1 MKRFLSI
8 FVLLCSIT
16 MAVMAQMVNP
26 VKWTH
31 TSKQDGN
38 TLVLTFNAT
47 IDEHWHLYNMSVPE
61 GGPEKT
67 SLTFEKLEG
76 AKLQGAA
83 RFVSG
88 KPITMY
94 DDAFDMDLTYY
105 EGSASIQ
112 QKFSLTGGDY
122 SIEGY
127 VTYMSCCDGM
137 CTPPTNYDFML
148 SGKFEAAAKGEDAG
162 TKSEETTPATEN
174 NSTVAENTP
183 AEATPAV
190 TEPLPAAVAEPA
202 ETNEGDLWAPVIDKL
217 QSFADG
223 TASDDSGE
231 THSWW
236 YILIAGFIAGIIA
249 LITPCVWPMIPM
261 TVSFFLKRSKNDRKK
276 SIQDAVTYGLSIVVI
291 YVVLGLAITVIFGAS
306 ALNSLATN
314 AIFNIIFFLLL
325 VVFALSFFGAFE
337 LTLPESW
344 TTKLDEKAD
353 NLQMDARRAAKA
365 GDTSMKAKMASLFSI
380 FFMAFTLCLVSFSCT
395 GPIIGT
401 LLVEAA
407 TSGSMLYPA
416 IGMFGFAVAL
426 ALPFTL
432 FAMFPSMLNSMPKS
446 GGWLNMVKVVLGF
459 CELALALKFLSVAD
473 LAYGWGI
480 LDREVFLCLW
490 IVIFLFLGLYLL
502 GFIRLPHDD
511 DPDPS
516 DRVSVTRLMMAL
528 ISISFAVYLVPGLW
542 GAPCKAVS
550 AFAPPMNTQDF
561 SLYDDDVKP
570 ASHDF
575 EEAMAMSARTGK
587 PVMIDFSGFGC
598 VNCRKMEAS
607 VWTDPQV
614 KSILEKDYILVELM
628 VDDKTPLPGGPQ
640 VIEENGKQVKLRT
653 VGDKWSY
660 LQRYKFGANAQ
671 PFYVLIDQNG
681 NPLTGSYSYNE
692 DVPAYVE
699 FLQRGLKNF
708 KK

>member
-1 MKRFLSI
+1 MKRILAF
-8 FVLLCSIT
+8 FVLLLSFT
-16 MAVMAQMVNP
+16 GLVMAQMVNP

-38 TLVLTFNAT
+38 TLVLTFKAT

-83 RFVSG
+83 RFVAG
-88 KPITMY
+88 KPITTY
-94 DDAFDMDLTYY
+94 DDAFGMDLTYY

-112 QKFSLTGGDY
+112 QKFTLTGEEY
-122 SIEGY
+122 NIEGY

-137 CTPPTNYDFML
+137 CTPPTNYDFIL
-148 SGKFEAAAKGEDAG
+148 SGKNEAPAAPAKAEEPKAEEPVADA
-162 TKSEETTPATEN
+162 PAD
-174 NSTVAENTP
+174 P
-183 AEATPAV
+183 
-190 TEPLPAAVAEPA
+190 AVAETQVEPVADEAVA
-202 ETNEGDLWAPVIDKL
+202 EAPVAQEGDLWTPVIDKL
-217 QSFADG
+217 QAYADG
-223 TASDDSGE
+223 TATDESGE

-276 SIQDAVTYGLSIVVI
+276 SIQDALTYGISIVVI
-291 YVVLGLAITVIFGAS
+291 YVALGLFITIAFGAS

-407 TSGSMLYPA
+407 TSGSMLYPS

-511 DPDPS
+511 DPQPS

-528 ISISFAVYLVPGLW
+528 VSISFAVYLVPGLW

-575 EEAMAMSARTGK
+575 EEAMAMAARTGK

-671 PFYVLIDQNG
+671 PFYVLLDQNG

-708 KK
+708 KKND

>member
-1 MKRFLSI
+1 MKRILAF
-8 FVLLCSIT
+8 FVLLLSFT
-16 MAVMAQMVNP
+16 GLVMAQMVNP

-38 TLVLTFNAT
+38 TLVLTFKAT

-83 RFVSG
+83 RFVAG
-88 KPITMY
+88 KPITTY
-94 DDAFDMDLTYY
+94 DDAFGMDLTYY

-112 QKFSLTGGDY
+112 QKFTLTGEEY
-122 SIEGY
+122 NIEGY

-137 CTPPTNYDFML
+137 CTPPTNYDFIL
-148 SGKFEAAAKGEDAG
+148 SGKNEAPAAPAKAEEPKAEEPVADA
-162 TKSEETTPATEN
+162 PAD
-174 NSTVAENTP
+174 P
-183 AEATPAV
+183 
-190 TEPLPAAVAEPA
+190 AVAETPVEPVADEAVA
-202 ETNEGDLWAPVIDKL
+202 EAPVAQEGDLWTPVIDKL
-217 QSFADG
+217 QAYADG
-223 TASDDSGE
+223 TATDESGE

-276 SIQDAVTYGLSIVVI
+276 SIQDALTYGISIVVI
-291 YVVLGLAITVIFGAS
+291 YVALGLFITIAFGAS

-407 TSGSMLYPA
+407 TSGSMLYPS

-511 DPDPS
+511 DPQPS

-528 ISISFAVYLVPGLW
+528 VSISFAVYLVPGLW

-575 EEAMAMSARTGK
+575 EEAMAMAARTGK

-671 PFYVLIDQNG
+671 PFYVLLDQNG

-708 KK
+708 KKND

>member
-1 MKRFLSI
+1 MKRILAF
-8 FVLLCSIT
+8 FVLLLSFT
-16 MAVMAQMVNP
+16 GLVMAQMVNP

-38 TLVLTFNAT
+38 TLVLTFKAT

-83 RFVSG
+83 RFVAG
-88 KPITMY
+88 KPITTY
-94 DDAFDMDLTYY
+94 DDAFGMDLTYY

-112 QKFSLTGGDY
+112 QKFTLTGEEY
-122 SIEGY
+122 NIEGY

-137 CTPPTNYDFML
+137 CTPPTNYDFIL
-148 SGKFEAAAKGEDAG
+148 SGKNEAPAAPAKAEEPKAEEPVADA
-162 TKSEETTPATEN
+162 PAD
-174 NSTVAENTP
+174 P
-183 AEATPAV
+183 
-190 TEPLPAAVAEPA
+190 AVAETPVEPVADEAVA
-202 ETNEGDLWAPVIDKL
+202 EAPVAQEGDLWTPVIDKL
-217 QSFADG
+217 QAYADG
-223 TASDDSGE
+223 TATDDSGE

-276 SIQDAVTYGLSIVVI
+276 SIQDALTYGISIVVI
-291 YVVLGLAITVIFGAS
+291 YVALGLFITIAFGAS

-407 TSGSMLYPA
+407 TSGSMLYPS

-511 DPDPS
+511 DPQPS

-528 ISISFAVYLVPGLW
+528 VSISFAVYLVPGLW

-575 EEAMAMSARTGK
+575 EEAMAMAARTGK

-671 PFYVLIDQNG
+671 PFYVLLDQNG

-699 FLQRGLKNF
+699 FLQRGLRNF

>member
-1 MKRFLSI
+1 MKRILAF
-8 FVLLCSIT
+8 FVLLLSFT
-16 MAVMAQMVNP
+16 GLVMAQMVNP

-38 TLVLTFNAT
+38 TLVLTFKAT

-83 RFVSG
+83 RFVAG
-88 KPITMY
+88 KPITTY
-94 DDAFDMDLTYY
+94 DDAFGMDLTYY

-112 QKFSLTGGDY
+112 QKFTLTGEEY
-122 SIEGY
+122 NIEGY

-137 CTPPTNYDFML
+137 CTPPTNYDFIL
-148 SGKFEAAAKGEDAG
+148 SGKNEAPVAPAKAEEPKAEEPVADA
-162 TKSEETTPATEN
+162 PAD
-174 NSTVAENTP
+174 P
-183 AEATPAV
+183 
-190 TEPLPAAVAEPA
+190 AVAETPVEPVADEAVA
-202 ETNEGDLWAPVIDKL
+202 EAPVAQEGDLWTPVIDKL
-217 QSFADG
+217 QAYADG
-223 TASDDSGE
+223 TATDESGE

-276 SIQDAVTYGLSIVVI
+276 SIQDALTYGISIVVI
-291 YVVLGLAITVIFGAS
+291 YVALGLFITIAFGAS

-407 TSGSMLYPA
+407 TSGSMLYPS

-511 DPDPS
+511 DPQPS

-528 ISISFAVYLVPGLW
+528 VSISFAVYLVPGLW

-575 EEAMAMSARTGK
+575 EEAMAMAARTGK

-671 PFYVLIDQNG
+671 PFYVLLDQNG

-708 KK
+708 KKND

>member
-1 MKRFLSI
+1 MKRILAF
-8 FVLLCSIT
+8 FVLLLSFT
-16 MAVMAQMVNP
+16 GLVMAQMVNP

-31 TSKQDGN
+31 TSKQDDGN
-38 TLVLTFNAT
+38 TLVLTFKAT

-83 RFVSG
+83 RFVAG
-88 KPITMY
+88 KPITTY
-94 DDAFDMDLTYY
+94 DDAFGMDLTYY

-112 QKFSLTGGDY
+112 QKFTLTGEEY
-122 SIEGY
+122 NIEGY

-137 CTPPTNYDFML
+137 CTPPTNYDFIL
-148 SGKFEAAAKGEDAG
+148 SGKNEAPAAPAKAEEPKAEEPVADA
-162 TKSEETTPATEN
+162 PAD
-174 NSTVAENTP
+174 P
-183 AEATPAV
+183 
-190 TEPLPAAVAEPA
+190 AVAETPVEPVADEAVA
-202 ETNEGDLWAPVIDKL
+202 EAPVAQEGDLWTPVIDKL
-217 QSFADG
+217 QAYADG
-223 TASDDSGE
+223 TATDESGE

-276 SIQDAVTYGLSIVVI
+276 SIQDALTYGISIVVI
-291 YVVLGLAITVIFGAS
+291 YVALGLFITIAFGAS

-407 TSGSMLYPA
+407 TSGSMLYPS

-511 DPDPS
+511 DPQPS

-528 ISISFAVYLVPGLW
+528 VSISFAVYLVPGLW

-575 EEAMAMSARTGK
+575 EEAMAMAARTGK

-671 PFYVLIDQNG
+671 PFYVLLDQNG

-699 FLQRGLKNF
+699 FLQRGLRNF
-708 KK
+708 KKND

>member
-1 MKRFLSI
+1 MKRFLAI
-8 FVLLCSIT
+8 LTLLCCLAT
-16 MAVMAQMVNP
+16 MVRAQMVNP

-31 TSKQDGN
+31 TTKQEGN
-38 TLVLTFNAT
+38 TLVITFKAT
-47 IDEHWHLYNMSVPE
+47 IEEHWHLYNMSVPE

-67 SLTFEKLEG
+67 ALTFEKLEG
-76 AKLQGAA
+76 AKVQGPA
-83 RFVSG
+83 RFVQG
-88 KPITMY
+88 KPITTY
-94 DDAFDMDLTYY
+94 DDAFGMDLTYY
-105 EGSASIQ
+105 EGSAAIQ
-112 QKFSLTGGDY
+112 QKLTLTGGDY
-122 SIEGY
+122 AVEGY
-127 VTYMSCCDGM
+127 VSYMSCCDGM
-137 CTPPTNYDFML
+137 CTPPTNYDFVL
-148 SGKFEAAAKGEDAG
+148 NGTCEAAKVEPKA
-162 TKSEETTPATEN
+162 EEPKAVEEAP
-174 NSTVAENTP
+174 VAEEPVAEQP
-183 AEATPAV
+183 AAAVPEAV
-190 TEPLPAAVAEPA
+190 TVEPAQPAADMA
-202 ETNEGDLWAPVIDKL
+202 EGDLWTPVIDQL
-217 QSFADG
+217 QAFADG
-223 TASDDSGE
+223 TATDDSGE

-276 SIQDAVTYGLSIVVI
+276 SIQDALTYGISIVVI
-291 YVVLGLAITVIFGAS
+291 YVALGLFITVAFGAS

-407 TSGSMLYPA
+407 TSGSMLYPS

-480 LDREVFLCLW
+480 LDREVFLSLW
-490 IVIFLFLGLYLL
+490 IVIFLLLGLYLL

-528 ISISFAVYLVPGLW
+528 VSISFAIYMIPGLW

-561 SLYDDDVKP
+561 SLYDDEVKP
-570 ASHDF
+570 ASHDYD
-575 EEAMAMSARTGK
+575 EAMAMSKRTGK

-614 KSILEKDYILVELM
+614 KSILEKDYVLVELM

-653 VGDKWSY
+653 IGDKWSY

-671 PFYVLIDQNG
+671 PFYVLVDQNG

-699 FLQRGLKNF
+699 FLQRGLKNYR
-708 KK
+708 

>member
-1 MKRFLSI
+1 MKRILAF
-8 FVLLCSIT
+8 FVLLLSFT
-16 MAVMAQMVNP
+16 GLVMAQMVNP

-38 TLVLTFNAT
+38 TLVLTFKAT

-83 RFVSG
+83 RFVAG
-88 KPITMY
+88 KPITTY
-94 DDAFDMDLTYY
+94 DDAFGMDLTYY

-112 QKFSLTGGDY
+112 QKFTLTGEEY
-122 SIEGY
+122 NIEGY

-137 CTPPTNYDFML
+137 CTPPTNYDFIL
-148 SGKFEAAAKGEDAG
+148 SGKNEAPAAPAKAEEPKAEEPVADA
-162 TKSEETTPATEN
+162 PAD
-174 NSTVAENTP
+174 P
-183 AEATPAV
+183 
-190 TEPLPAAVAEPA
+190 AVAETPVEPVADEAVA
-202 ETNEGDLWAPVIDKL
+202 EAPVAQEGDLWTPVIDKL
-217 QSFADG
+217 QAYADG
-223 TASDDSGE
+223 TATDESGE

-276 SIQDAVTYGLSIVVI
+276 SIQDALTYGISIVVI
-291 YVVLGLAITVIFGAS
+291 YVALGLFITIAFGAS

-407 TSGSMLYPA
+407 TSGSMLYPS

-511 DPDPS
+511 DPQPS

-528 ISISFAVYLVPGLW
+528 VSISFAVYLVPGLW

-575 EEAMAMSARTGK
+575 EEAMTMAARTGK

-671 PFYVLIDQNG
+671 PFYVLLDQNG

-699 FLQRGLKNF
+699 FLQRGLRNF